1 MMMANN
7 PITRRD
13 VLKTL
18 ALGAAGGS
26 VLQSIPLQAAQRVHQ
41 MIAQEK
47 SHSPARTY
55 LPKFFSAHQYQTL
68 SSLCDAI
75 IPADEHSAGAVKAGA
90 PEFIDLLTSENKD
103 YQLSLGG
110 GMMWLDGLCTDR
122 FGNTY
127 LACSPAQKKEVL
139 DLIAYRKNADKD
151 AALSQGVEF
160 FAFLRRLTSD
170 GFYTSEIGINDL
182 QYIGNTY
189 VREFPGCPAVPEG

>member
-1 MMMANN
+1 MAKN

-18 ALGAAGGS
+18 AMGAMGGS
-26 VLQSIPLQAAQRVHQ
+26 VLQAVPLQAAQRVHH

-47 SHSPARTY
+47 SHGPAGTY
-55 LPKFFSAHQYQTL
+55 RPKFFSAHQFQTL

-103 YQLSLGG
+103 YQLMLGG

-122 FGNTY
+122 FGSTY
-127 LACSPAQKKEVL
+127 LACSPAQKKQIL
-139 DLIAYRKNADKD
+139 DLIAYRKNVDKD

-170 GFYTSEIGINDL
+170 GFYTSEIGIKDL
-182 QYIGNTY
+182 QYVGNTY
-189 VREFPGCPAVPEG
+189 IREFPGCPAVPEG

>member
-1 MMMANN
+1 MAKN

-18 ALGAAGGS
+18 AMGVAGGS
-26 VLQSIPLQAAQRVHQ
+26 VLQSVPLQAAQHVHR
-41 MIAQEK
+41 MIAKEK
-47 SHSPARTY
+47 SHAPAGIYR
-55 LPKFFSAHQYQTL
+55 PKFFSAHQYQTL
-68 SSLCDAI
+68 ASLCDAI

-90 PEFIDLLTSENKD
+90 PEFIDLLTSENKN
-103 YQLSLGG
+103 YQLALGG
-110 GMMWLDGLCTDR
+110 GMMWLD
-122 FGNTY
+122 
-127 LACSPAQKKEVL
+127 APAQKKQVL

-170 GFYTSEIGINDL
+170 GFYTSEIGIKDL

-189 VREFPGCPAVPEG
+189 VREFAGCPAVPEG

>member
-1 MMMANN
+1 MANN

-18 ALGAAGGS
+18 AIGAAGGS
-26 VLQSIPLQAAQRVHQ
+26 VLQAVPLQAAQHVHR
-41 MIAQEK
+41 MITQEK
-47 SHSPARTY
+47 SHAGTY
-55 LPKFFSAHQYQTL
+55 RPKFFSAHQYQTL

-103 YQLSLGG
+103 YQLALGG
-110 GMMWLDGLCTDR
+110 GMMWLDGLCADR
-122 FGNTY
+122 FASTY
-127 LACSPAQKKEVL
+127 LACSPVQKTQVL

-151 AALSQGVEF
+151 PALSQGVEF

-170 GFYTSEIGINDL
+170 GFYSSEIGIKDL
-182 QYIGNTY
+182 QYIGNTFLK
-189 VREFPGCPAVPEG
+189 EFPGCPAIPEG

>member
-1 MMMANN
+1 MAKN

-18 ALGAAGGS
+18 ALGVAGGS
-26 VLQSIPLQAAQRVHQ
+26 VLQSVPLQAARRVHQ
-41 MIAQEK
+41 MIAQERA
-47 SHSPARTY
+47 HSPARTY
-55 LPKFFSAHQYQTL
+55 RPKFFSAHQYQTL

-103 YQLSLGG
+103 YQLSLSG
-110 GMMWLDGLCTDR
+110 GMMWLDGLCADR
-122 FGNTY
+122 FDSTY
-127 LACSPAQKKEVL
+127 LACSPAQKKQVL

-170 GFYTSEIGINDL
+170 GFYTSEIGIEDL
-182 QYIGNTY
+182 QYIGNTF
-189 VREFPGCPAVPEG
+189 VREFPGCPAVPED

>member
-1 MMMANN
+1 MGNN

-18 ALGAAGGS
+18 AIGAAGGS
-26 VLQSIPLQAAQRVHQ
+26 VLQAVPLQAAQHVHR
-41 MIAQEK
+41 MITQEK
-47 SHSPARTY
+47 SHAAGTY
-55 LPKFFSAHQYQTL
+55 RPKFFSAHQYQTL

-103 YQLSLGG
+103 YQLALGG
-110 GMMWLDGLCTDR
+110 GMMWLDGLCADR
-122 FGNTY
+122 FGSTY
-127 LACSPAQKKEVL
+127 LACSPVQKTQVL

-151 AALSQGVEF
+151 PALSQGVEF

-170 GFYTSEIGINDL
+170 GFYSSEIGIKDL
-182 QYIGNTY
+182 QYIGNTFLK
-189 VREFPGCPAVPEG
+189 EFPGCPAIPEG

>member
-1 MMMANN
+1 MEKN

-18 ALGAAGGS
+18 AMGAVGGS
-26 VLQSIPLQAAQRVHQ
+26 VLQAVPLQAAQHVHR

-47 SHSPARTY
+47 SRGGTGTY
-55 LPKFFSAHQYQTL
+55 RPKFFSAHQYQTL

-103 YQLSLGG
+103 YQLALGG
-110 GMMWLDGLCTDR
+110 GMMWLDGLCADR
-122 FGNTY
+122 FGSTY
-127 LACSPAQKKEVL
+127 LACSPVEKKQVL
-139 DLIAYRKNADKD
+139 DLIAYRKNADTD

-160 FAFLRRLTSD
+160 FAFLRRLTGD
-170 GFYTSEIGINDL
+170 GFYTSEIGIKDL
-182 QYIGNTY
+182 QYTGNTY
-189 VREFPGCPAVPEG
+189 VMEFPGCPAVPEG

>member
-1 MMMANN
+1 MEKNS
-7 PITRRD
+7 ITRRD

-18 ALGAAGGS
+18 AIGAAGGS
-26 VLQSIPLQAAQRVHQ
+26 VLQAVPLQAAQHVHR

-47 SHSPARTY
+47 SRGPAGIYR
-55 LPKFFSAHQYQTL
+55 PKFFSTHQYQTL
-68 SSLCDAI
+68 SSLCDSI
-75 IPADEHSAGAVKAGA
+75 LPADEHSAGAVKAGA

-103 YQLSLGG
+103 YQLALGG
-110 GMMWLDGLCTDR
+110 GMMWLDGLCADR

-127 LACSPAQKKEVL
+127 LACSPAEKKQVL
-139 DLIAYRKNADKD
+139 DLIAYRKNAIED

-170 GFYTSEIGINDL
+170 GFYSSEIGIKDL

-189 VREFPGCPAVPEG
+189 VKEFPGCPAVPEG

>member
-1 MMMANN
+1 MTMEKN

-13 VLKTL
+13 VLRTL
-18 ALGAAGGS
+18 AIGAVGGS
-26 VLQSIPLQAAQRVHQ
+26 VLQAVPLQAAQHVHR

-47 SHSPARTY
+47 SHAPAGRY
-55 LPKFFSAHQYQTL
+55 RPKFFSAHQYQTL
-68 SSLCDAI
+68 ASLCDAI

-103 YQLSLGG
+103 YQLALGG
-110 GMMWLDGLCTDR
+110 GMMWLDGLCADR
-122 FGNTY
+122 FGGTY
-127 LACSPAQKKEVL
+127 LACSPAQKKQVL

-151 AALSQGVEF
+151 TALSQGVEF

-170 GFYTSEIGINDL
+170 GFYTSEIGIKDL

-189 VREFPGCPAVPEG
+189 LREFPGCPAVPEG